1 MNYLLVVQVFVR
13 IPTGS
18 VLRGNQQLAGSDNN
32 ALAAGFD
39 RVNNERSYLAL
50 TCDRGQTW
58 TDVSG
63 SIQVF
68 AKDPRHAMALISH
81 PDGRVIVAVQD
92 FASAAIV
99 FAEFVGLE
107 V

>member
-1 MNYLLVVQVFVR
+1 MVQVFVR